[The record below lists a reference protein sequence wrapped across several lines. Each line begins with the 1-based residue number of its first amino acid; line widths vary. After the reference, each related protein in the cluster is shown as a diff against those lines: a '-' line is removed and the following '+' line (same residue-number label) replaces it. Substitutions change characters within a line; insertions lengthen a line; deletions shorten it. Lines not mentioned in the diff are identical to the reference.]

1 MPDETAGYSLSDLSD
16 LASVTPRTVR
26 YYVQQGLLRSP
37 EVAGPNTRYDEG
49 HFWRLRLIR
58 QLQRDHLPL
67 AEIRKRL
74 SALTDAEVQG
84 LVAGRPVPP
93 KESASDYIQ
102 TVLEARGMPASVAA
116 MAAAPPPA
124 PSQPAFSS
132 ARVAEITRATYGPPA
147 QAPPPIATG
156 QPDRS
161 QWERVALSPDV
172 ELHIRR
178 PLSRDHNRRVDRLV
192 SIARQLLEEDTP

>member
-1 MPDETAGYSLSDLSD
+1 MMPVMPDETGGYSLSDLCD

-37 EVAGPNTRYDEG
+37 ESAGPSTRYDEG
-49 HFWRLRLIR
+49 HLWRLRLIR

-74 SALTDAEVQG
+74 SALSDAEVQG
-84 LVAGRPVPP
+84 LAAGRPAPP
-93 KESASDYIQ
+93 RESAADYIRG
-102 TVLEARGMPASVAA
+102 VLDARGVGYPMSAIAPAQV
-116 MAAAPPPA
+116 MVPPA
-124 PSQPAFSS
+124 PAAARIAGPAG
-132 ARVAEITRATYGPPA
+132 VAYETGGAPG
-147 QAPPPIATG
+147 APPS

-172 ELHIRR
+172 ELHVRR
-178 PLSRDHNRRVDRLV
+178 PLSRDHNRRVDRLI